1 MLVYSSKNFDDF
13 VERPALTLKQCCSS
27 NPYAF
32 KVDNNYYHAMK
43 FQYLFKRIFKFLCLF
58 FRSNDKLFTM
68 VATMWGF
75 VSNIVSTI
83 FSLNKFRN

>member
-43 FQYLFKRIFKFLCLF
+43 YLFKRFDFLNSFAYSLDLMINCLLWLLLCG
-58 FRSNDKLFTM
+58 DLFLIL
-68 VATMWGF
+68 F
-75 VSNIVSTI
+75 LLY
-83 FSLNKFRN
+83 SL